1 MSFGACVWYFY
12 SLSRVTPATSHL
24 DALDKDTKLKII
36 ELWMNREQCER
47 FSIRW
52 YVLEFCFGLSRQM
65 FSFGGRPAVINYIW
79 RGPGSQNSVFGKLQ
93 GYRHQ
98 IRQFVFEIR
107 RWKSELPIPE
117 LPGPNK
123 GNFELGNP
131 SHPSVIYQNW
141 LFHILGFCVLL
152 FSTLLLVFLSMVQR
166 GTLQHNECMWFN
178 QSQKTHPVA

>member
-24 DALDKDTKLKII
+24 DALDKDTKLKIV
-36 ELWMNREQCER
+36 ELWMFRERCER
-47 FSIRW
+47 FSIKW

-98 IRQFVFEIR
+98 IRQFVVEIR

-117 LPGPNK
+117 LPGPNG

-131 SHPSVIYQNW
+131 RSSQCHLGKPSFKKSAVFFNIAQMEGGGGQTHVQK
-141 LFHILGFCVLL
+141 LCRKLSCVLE
-152 FSTLLLVFLSMVQR
+152 VI
-166 GTLQHNECMWFN
+166 
-178 QSQKTHPVA
+178 

>member
-12 SLSRVTPATSHL
+12 SLSRVTPATSHRG
-24 DALDKDTKLKII
+24 ALDKDTKLKII
-36 ELWMNREQCER
+36 ELWMFREQCER

-52 YVLEFCFGLSRQM
+52 YVLEFCFGLTRQM

-98 IRQFVFEIR
+98 IRQFVVEIR

-117 LPGPNK
+117 LPGPTEAILNWAI
-123 GNFELGNP
+123 P
-131 SHPSVIYQNW
+131 VIPMSFIRIGHSIAW
-141 LFHILGFCVLL
+141 GFVCCLL
-152 FSTLLLVFLSMVQR
+152 ALCW
-166 GTLQHNECMWFN
+166 H
-178 QSQKTHPVA
+178 